1 MKDESSKFVKKA
13 ARSRVYCIYIFSSLS
28 LHLSIS
34 SIYLSFFLF
43 GGKAFPLASTGYAGI
58 GIPLS
63 SGDTP
68 QRPAKGLLPLAHAR
82 RSILGFPNFQS
93 LRSLQVG

>member
-1 MKDESSKFVKKA
+1 MKEESLKVVKKA
-13 ARSRVYCIYIFSSLS
+13 ARSRVYCIYILFSLS
-28 LHLSIS
+28 LHP
-34 SIYLSFFLF
+34 SIYLSHLSFFLF
-43 GGKAFPLASTGYAGI
+43 GGKAFPLASTGYAVF

-82 RSILGFPNFQS
+82 RSILGIPNFQS